1 MKKTTSICLFTGMIF
16 LLLVMVVY
24 LLFTQQDTGE
34 KEQDLAAATEE
45 MPAET
50 DTEKELK
57 TTESLAVYEPYAYVI
72 KQKDGILVVYQS
84 DGITEFF
91 ETNIRIRDLNE
102 DMVKKLENGI
112 RFSDDQEFGELFQL
126 DYCSLSDIDELPAIT
141 MGFTD

>member
-50 DTEKELK
+50 D
-57 TTESLAVYEPYAYVI
+57 SLPPR
-72 KQKDGILVVYQS
+72 KRGLFVVLRS
-84 DGITEFF
+84 
-91 ETNIRIRDLNE
+91 
-102 DMVKKLENGI
+102 
-112 RFSDDQEFGELFQL
+112 
-126 DYCSLSDIDELPAIT
+126 
-141 MGFTD
+141 

>member
-57 TTESLAVYEPYAYVI
+57 TTESLAVYEPHAYII

-112 RFSDDQEFGELFQL
+112 RFSDDQELYAFLES
-126 DYCSLSDIDELPAIT
+126 YSS
-141 MGFTD
+141 

>member
-1 MKKTTSICLFTGMIF
+1 MKKRNSSC
-16 LLLVMVVY
+16 V
-24 LLFTQQDTGE
+24 FTQQDTGE

-57 TTESLAVYEPYAYVI
+57 TTESLAVYESYAYVI

-112 RFSDDQEFGELFQL
+112 RFSDDQELYAFLES
-126 DYCSLSDIDELPAIT
+126 YSS
-141 MGFTD
+141 

>member
-57 TTESLAVYEPYAYVI
+57 TTGSLAVYESYAYVI

-112 RFSDDQEFGELFQL
+112 RFSDDQELYAFLES
-126 DYCSLSDIDELPAIT
+126 YSS
-141 MGFTD
+141 

>member
-57 TTESLAVYEPYAYVI
+57 TTESLAVYEPYAYII

-102 DMVKKLENGI
+102 DMVK
-112 RFSDDQEFGELFQL
+112 
-126 DYCSLSDIDELPAIT
+126 
-141 MGFTD
+141 

>member
-24 LLFTQQDTGE
+24 LLFTQQDTGR
-34 KEQDLAAATEE
+34 KKQDLAAATEE

-57 TTESLAVYEPYAYVI
+57 TTESLAVYKPYAYII

-112 RFSDDQEFGELFQL
+112 RFSDDQELYAFLES
-126 DYCSLSDIDELPAIT
+126 YSS
-141 MGFTD
+141 

>member
-57 TTESLAVYEPYAYVI
+57 TTESLVVYEPYAYII

-112 RFSDDQEFGELFQL
+112 RFSDDQELYAFLES
-126 DYCSLSDIDELPAIT
+126 YSS
-141 MGFTD
+141 

>member
-1 MKKTTSICLFTGMIF
+1 MIF

-57 TTESLAVYEPYAYVI
+57 TTESLAVYESYAYVI

-102 DMVKKLENGI
+102 DMVKNWKMGSGFRTI
-112 RFSDDQEFGELFQL
+112 RNCTPFWR
-126 DYCSLSDIDELPAIT
+126 AIPVRLLQP
-141 MGFTD
+141 F

>member
-34 KEQDLAAATEE
+34 KEQDLAVATEE

-50 DTEKELK
+50 DTEKEVK
-57 TTESLAVYEPYAYVI
+57 TTESLAVYEPYAYII

-102 DMVKKLENGI
+102 DMVKNWKMGSGFRTI
-112 RFSDDQEFGELFQL
+112 RNCTPFWR
-126 DYCSLSDIDELPAIT
+126 AIPVRLLQP
-141 MGFTD
+141 F

>member
-1 MKKTTSICLFTGMIF
+1 MEWWDEKNDEYLPFYRNDLSFIGHGCLFT
-16 LLLVMVVY
+16 VY
-24 LLFTQQDTGE
+24 TTGYGG
-34 KEQDLAAATEE
+34 KRTDLAAATEE

-57 TTESLAVYEPYAYVI
+57 TTESLAVYESYAYVI

-112 RFSDDQEFGELFQL
+112 RFSDDQELYAFLES
-126 DYCSLSDIDELPAIT
+126 YSS
-141 MGFTD
+141 

>member
-1 MKKTTSICLFTGMIF
+1 MANPYRKTGLWSEGRKKTTSICLFTGMIF

-112 RFSDDQEFGELFQL
+112 RFSDDQELYAFLES
-126 DYCSLSDIDELPAIT
+126 YSS
-141 MGFTD
+141 

>member
-1 MKKTTSICLFTGMIF
+1 MANTYRKTGIWSDGMKKTTSICLFTGMIF

-45 MPAET
+45 NAGR
-50 DTEKELK
+50 KRIQKKNLK
-57 TTESLAVYEPYAYVI
+57 TTESLAVYESYAYVI

-112 RFSDDQEFGELFQL
+112 RFSDDQELYAFLES
-126 DYCSLSDIDELPAIT
+126 YSS
-141 MGFTD
+141 

>member
-1 MKKTTSICLFTGMIF
+1 
-16 LLLVMVVY
+16 
-24 LLFTQQDTGE
+24 
-34 KEQDLAAATEE
+34 

-57 TTESLAVYEPYAYVI
+57 TTESLAVYESYAYVI

-102 DMVKKLENGI
+102 DMVKNWKMGSGFRTI
-112 RFSDDQEFGELFQL
+112 RNCTPFGELFQL

>member
-57 TTESLAVYEPYAYVI
+57 TTESLAVYESYAYVI

-112 RFSDDQEFGELFQL
+112 RFLQDDFEQL
-126 DYCSLSDIDELPAIT
+126 SPKLTTASVMEVLIDGVRKRL
-141 MGFTD
+141 

>member
-16 LLLVMVVY
+16 LLVMVVY
-24 LLFTQQDTGE
+24 LLFTQQNTGE

-57 TTESLAVYEPYAYVI
+57 TTESLAVYEPYAYII

-112 RFSDDQEFGELFQL
+112 RFSDDQELYAFLES
-126 DYCSLSDIDELPAIT
+126 YSS
-141 MGFTD
+141 

>member
-24 LLFTQQDTGE
+24 LLITQQNTGA
-34 KEQDLAAATEE
+34 KKQDLAAATEE
-45 MPAET
+45 MSAEN
-50 DTEKELK
+50 DTEESLE
-57 TTESLAVYEPYAYVI
+57 TTESLAVYEPYAYII

-112 RFSDDQEFGELFQL
+112 RFSNGQELYAFLES
-126 DYCSLSDIDELPAIT
+126 YSS
-141 MGFTD
+141 

>member
-1 MKKTTSICLFTGMIF
+1 MANTYRKTVIWREGMKKTTSICLFTGMIF

-34 KEQDLAAATEE
+34 KEQDLAVATEE

-50 DTEKELK
+50 DTEKEVK
-57 TTESLAVYEPYAYVI
+57 TTESLAVYEPYAYII

-112 RFSDDQEFGELFQL
+112 RFSDDQELYAFLES
-126 DYCSLSDIDELPAIT
+126 YSS
-141 MGFTD
+141 

>member
-24 LLFTQQDTGE
+24 LLFIQQDTGE

-57 TTESLAVYEPYAYVI
+57 TTESLAVYETYAYII

-112 RFSDDQEFGELFQL
+112 RFSDDQELYAFLES
-126 DYCSLSDIDELPAIT
+126 YSS
-141 MGFTD
+141 

>member
-1 MKKTTSICLFTGMIF
+1 MIF

-57 TTESLAVYEPYAYVI
+57 TTESLAVYEPYAYII

-112 RFSDDQEFGELFQL
+112 RFSDDQELYAFWR
-126 DYCSLSDIDELPAIT
+126 AIPVRLLQP
-141 MGFTD
+141 F

>member
-57 TTESLAVYEPYAYVI
+57 TTESLAVYEQYEYII

-112 RFSDDQEFGELFQL
+112 RFSDDQELYAFLES
-126 DYCSLSDIDELPAIT
+126 YSS
-141 MGFTD
+141 

>member
-57 TTESLAVYEPYAYVI
+57 TTESLAVYESYAYVI

-112 RFSDDQEFGELFQL
+112 RFSDDQELYAFWR
-126 DYCSLSDIDELPAIT
+126 AIPVRLLQP
-141 MGFTD
+141 F

>member
-24 LLFTQQDTGE
+24 LLITQQNTGV
-34 KEQDLAAATEE
+34 KKQDLAAGTEE
-45 MPAET
+45 ISAEN
-50 DTEKELK
+50 DTEESFE
-57 TTESLAVYEPYAYVI
+57 TTESLAVYEPYAYII
-72 KQKDGILVVYQS
+72 KQKNGILVVYQS

-112 RFSDDQEFGELFQL
+112 RFSDDQELYAFLES
-126 DYCSLSDIDELPAIT
+126 YSS
-141 MGFTD
+141 

>member
-57 TTESLAVYEPYAYVI
+57 TTESLAVYEPDAYII

-112 RFSDDQEFGELFQL
+112 RFSDDQELYAFLES
-126 DYCSLSDIDELPAIT
+126 YSS
-141 MGFTD
+141 

>member
-1 MKKTTSICLFTGMIF
+1 MEWWDEKNDEYLPFYRNDLSFIGHGCLFT
-16 LLLVMVVY
+16 VY
-24 LLFTQQDTGE
+24 TTGNTGE

-57 TTESLAVYEPYAYVI
+57 TTESLAVYEPYAYII

-112 RFSDDQEFGELFQL
+112 RFSDDQELYAFLES
-126 DYCSLSDIDELPAIT
+126 YSS
-141 MGFTD
+141 

>member
-1 MKKTTSICLFTGMIF
+1 MPFYRNDLSFIGHGCLFT
-16 LLLVMVVY
+16 VY
-24 LLFTQQDTGE
+24 TTGYGG

-57 TTESLAVYEPYAYVI
+57 TTESLAVYEPYAYII

-112 RFSDDQEFGELFQL
+112 RFSDDQELYAFLES
-126 DYCSLSDIDELPAIT
+126 YSS
-141 MGFTD
+141 

>member
-1 MKKTTSICLFTGMIF
+1 MEWWDEKNDEYLPFYR
-16 LLLVMVVY
+16 MVVY

-57 TTESLAVYEPYAYVI
+57 TTESLAVYESYAYVI

-112 RFSDDQEFGELFQL
+112 RFSDDQELYAFLES
-126 DYCSLSDIDELPAIT
+126 YSS
-141 MGFTD
+141 